1 MGNQHPLPTVP
12 VPLVAGVEIELL
24 PNPLV
29 EFELFSELLLLK
41 FVPDD
46 AVPGVAL
53 FGLTDVVP
61 DGLVDCVPGWLLEA
75 RLLFNPVG
83 LDEPTVALPHG

>member
-1 MGNQHPLPTVP
+1 MP
-12 VPLVAGVEIELL
+12 VPLVAGVELL

-29 EFELFSELLLLK
+29 EVELLSELLPLK

-61 DGLVDCVPGWLLEA
+61 EGLVDCVPG
-75 RLLFNPVG
+75 
-83 LDEPTVALPHG
+83 